1 MRGAGLRA
9 CEGAVP
15 TVPVLALLPTQ
26 AIRLI
31 QACVDVLSSNGWL
44 SPALA
49 AMELAQM
56 VTQAM
61 WSKDSYLKQL
71 PHFTSEHIKRCTD
84 KVSWGSW
91 TGGRYCRGWGS
102 GSSEGVAPGC
112 QRSHLV
118 VVGGALKAV
127 L

>member
-1 MRGAGLRA
+1 MLGLGGPLA
-9 CEGAVP
+9 SGCSEGGVTAH
-15 TVPVLALLPTQ
+15 LLLYPFFMQ

-84 KVSWGSW
+84 KVS
-91 TGGRYCRGWGS
+91 
-102 GSSEGVAPGC
+102 
-112 QRSHLV
+112 
-118 VVGGALKAV
+118 
-127 L
+127 

>member
-1 MRGAGLRA
+1 MCWLGDYIHAVADALVDRGR
-9 CEGAVP
+9 C
-15 TVPVLALLPTQ
+15 VLQ

-71 PHFTSEHIKRCTD
+71 PFFTSEHIKRCTD
-84 KVSWGSW
+84 KVSTHPPVFS
-91 TGGRYCRGWGS
+91 
-102 GSSEGVAPGC
+102 
-112 QRSHLV
+112 
-118 VVGGALKAV
+118 
-127 L
+127 

>member
-1 MRGAGLRA
+1 MQSIYQSVYMWGNPVCVSPLQ
-9 CEGAVP
+9 AV
-15 TVPVLALLPTQ
+15 
-26 AIRLI
+26 RLI

-71 PHFTSEHIKRCTD
+71 PYFTSEHIKRCTD
-84 KVSWGSW
+84 KVRPRRLACL
-91 TGGRYCRGWGS
+91 TLLKVDLLHTHYRN
-102 GSSEGVAPGC
+102 SSEA
-112 QRSHLV
+112 
-118 VVGGALKAV
+118 KDAV
-127 L
+127 FGIGEFAS

>member
-1 MRGAGLRA
+1 M
-9 CEGAVP
+9 CW
-15 TVPVLALLPTQ
+15 Q

-61 WSKDSYLKQL
+61 WGKDSYLKQL
-71 PHFTSEHIKRCTD
+71 PPFPQDLIKKCQEKVCHSFCSELKIL
-84 KVSWGSW
+84 
-91 TGGRYCRGWGS
+91 
-102 GSSEGVAPGC
+102 
-112 QRSHLV
+112 LV
-118 VVGGALKAV
+118 FLFYLSVTCLSVIFLT
-127 L
+127 LSPFYI

>member
-1 MRGAGLRA
+1 MV
-9 CEGAVP
+9 CEVVAP
-15 TVPVLALLPTQ
+15 ATCSCTPIPLQ

-84 KVSWGSW
+84 KVSWAW
-91 TGGRYCRGWGS
+91 TQSVRWLSLRAKCPGLVAGCGK
-102 GSSEGVAPGC
+102 GVS
-112 QRSHLV
+112 REDFWFWFL
-118 VVGGALKAV
+118 
-127 L
+127 

>member
-1 MRGAGLRA
+1 MVFLRLQ
-9 CEGAVP
+9 AV
-15 TVPVLALLPTQ
+15 
-26 AIRLI
+26 RLI

-71 PHFTSEHIKRCTD
+71 PFFTSEHIKRCTD
-84 KVSWGSW
+84 KVSD
-91 TGGRYCRGWGS
+91 
-102 GSSEGVAPGC
+102 SSAAV
-112 QRSHLV
+112 R
-118 VVGGALKAV
+118 LK
-127 L
+127 

>member
-1 MRGAGLRA
+1 MQLSAELQSDTEEILSKVRVRLSVEVEQAI
-9 CEGAVP
+9 CEHMHIYHVC
-15 TVPVLALLPTQ
+15 VWWLQ

-71 PHFTSEHIKRCTD
+71 PFFTSEHIKRCTD
-84 KVSWGSW
+84 KV
-91 TGGRYCRGWGS
+91 R
-102 GSSEGVAPGC
+102 
-112 QRSHLV
+112 QRFLMELNVLFKIFTPASVLV
-118 VVGGALKAV
+118 
-127 L
+127 

>member
-1 MRGAGLRA
+1 MWHGLASLGDSAGAPPGTLKPILCRS
-9 CEGAVP
+9 
-15 TVPVLALLPTQ
+15 Q

-71 PHFTSEHIKRCTD
+71 PHFTSENIKRCTE
-84 KVSWGSW
+84 K
-91 TGGRYCRGWGS
+91 
-102 GSSEGVAPGC
+102 
-112 QRSHLV
+112 
-118 VVGGALKAV
+118 
-127 L
+127 

>member
-1 MRGAGLRA
+1 M
-9 CEGAVP
+9 
-15 TVPVLALLPTQ
+15 Q

-84 KVSWGSW
+84 KVSWVW
-91 TGGRYCRGWGS
+91 T
-102 GSSEGVAPGC
+102 
-112 QRSHLV
+112 
-118 VVGGALKAV
+118 
-127 L
+127 